1 MATRTAPAERHRAQS
16 DNLKR
21 WLLFAVPLVALAI
34 AVAAGTV
41 SDLDN
46 RPAADGSA
54 APDFVLPTTEG
65 GEVALSDVLAQ
76 GPALTYFSMGVGCDG
91 CFTQIPEIDEALAER
106 GIELVP
112 IMVDPAE
119 PLAHEAAR
127 LGVERPILVDEDRT
141 VSEAYGMLGQ
151 FGHGD
156 QPSHSF
162 ALVDADG
169 AIEQVKHYAKMFV
182 PRDELLDDL
191 DLS

>member
-1 MATRTAPAERHRAQS
+1 MATRTAPTERKRS
-16 DNLKR
+16 PSSGLTR
-21 WLLFAVPLVALAI
+21 WLLFAVPIVALAI

-41 SDLDN
+41 ADRDN
-46 RPAADGSA
+46 RPAADG
-54 APDFVLPTTEG
+54 APAPEFVLPTTAG
-65 GEVALSDVLAQ
+65 GEVALADVLAD

-119 PLAHEAAR
+119 PLAHEADR
-127 LGVERPILVDEDRT
+127 LGVDRPILVDEDRT

-151 FGHGD
+151 FGHGN

-162 ALVDADG
+162 ALVNADG
-169 AIEQVKHYAKMFV
+169 TIEQVKHYASMFV